1 MRKLTNK
8 DIARIVKQWLK
19 GKSIT
24 KIAEFFQISRQRVHQ
39 IIKKFKETG
48 EIPFL
53 KKPGRKPKEIDE
65 ETEKIILEAHKEFNL
80 GPVHLEK
87 KIEEVYGIHIPHN
100 TIYKVLLNYGLVEE
114 NMKKKKQRKWVRY
127 ERAHS
132 MSLWQGDWK
141 LINLNGEEKW
151 IIAFMDDASRVVT
164 CCGVFDE
171 ATTENTIKVLRR
183 GFAEY
188 GIPDEILT
196 DHGTQS
202 VPSRNRD
209 SASHKFKQFLAEHGV
224 RHIVARIKHP
234 QTNGKIERFF
244 GEVERRAEKFGS
256 VGAVVRWHNEVKP
269 HKSLD
274 WDEPINAFWYKLP
287 PERVMWFVRRWWDE
301 EV

>member
-1 MRKLTNK
+1 
-8 DIARIVKQWLK
+8 
-19 GKSIT
+19 
-24 KIAEFFQISRQRVHQ
+24 
-39 IIKKFKETG
+39 
-48 EIPFL
+48 
-53 KKPGRKPKEIDE
+53 
-65 ETEKIILEAHKEFNL
+65 
-80 GPVHLEK
+80 
-87 KIEEVYGIHIPHN
+87 
-100 TIYKVLLNYGLVEE
+100 
-114 NMKKKKQRKWVRY
+114 MKKKKQRKWVRY

-196 DHGTQS
+196 DHGTQF

-224 RHIVARIKHP
+224 SCQDKASSN
-234 QTNGKIERFF
+234 Q
-244 GEVERRAEKFGS
+244 
-256 VGAVVRWHNEVKP
+256 W
-269 HKSLD
+269 
-274 WDEPINAFWYKLP
+274 
-287 PERVMWFVRRWWDE
+287 
-301 EV
+301 